1 MRFMVFVPASK
12 ESEEGKLPSRDLVE
26 KMMKFNEEMVK
37 AGVLLAGEGLQPTSK
52 GARITYDDGKIKVT
66 DGPFTESKELIAGY
80 WVIQVKSKEDAIAW
94 MSRAP
99 FGGGVSLELR
109 QIFEPTDFS
118 SVDPSGELIAK
129 DFSLRSQSAQQK
141 G

>member
-1 MRFMVFVPASK
+1 MVFVPASK

-26 KMMKFNEEMVK
+26 KMMTFNEEMVK
-37 AGVLLAGEGLQPTSK
+37 AGVLLAGEGLHPTSK
-52 GARITYDDGKIKVT
+52 GMRITYSDGKTKVT
-66 DGPFTESKELIAGY
+66 DGPFTESKELVAGY
-80 WVIQVKSKEDAIAW
+80 WVIQVKSKDEAIAW

-99 FGGGVSLELR
+99 FGGGVSIELR
-109 QIFEPTDFS
+109 QIFEPSDFS

-129 DFSLRSQSAQQK
+129 ALSLRNQSAAQHK